1 MAEYMTFNRNEF
13 VGAFVMALDFL
24 ESSIRS
30 NVTNHNKR
38 VALIAIRLGA
48 RLGLSAEDMFDLYAG
63 AVLHDNGITNLLY
76 NKLSTGGISDI
87 ERFMSH
93 CIVGENNLKAFPF
106 LKPREGMILYHHE
119 AYDGSGYFGMSGRTI
134 PLLAYIIHLADTVE
148 IMYAQGSGRK
158 EVGAKVAEWKG
169 SRFLPDLCE
178 AFDEINSL
186 AFWLSL
192 DNRFIDVELNRSV
205 PHYHMEM
212 TLRELA
218 SIASIFSKFVDEK
231 SPFTGRHSRGIAE
244 KSTIMADFYNFD
256 EERKTKLILAAHL
269 HDIGK
274 LAVPNAIL
282 DKAAS
287 LTIEEFD
294 LVKPHVFYT
303 RRMLEVI
310 KGFEDITEWAS
321 NHHEKLDGSGYP
333 YGFAA
338 KDLDFGSRLM
348 ACIDIYQA
356 LTEERPYRKPLEHA
370 EVSRIMG
377 GMAGRNAID
386 RDITAD
392 VLGAFR

>member
-1 MAEYMTFNRNEF
+1 MTFNRNEF

-24 ESSIRS
+24 ESSVRS

-38 VALIAIRLGA
+38 VALIAIRLGE
-48 RLGLSAEDMFDLYAG
+48 RFGLSAEDMFDLYAG
-63 AVLHDNGITNLLY
+63 AVLHDNGITNPVY
-76 NKLSTGGISDI
+76 SKISGGAASNM

-93 CIVGENNLKAFPF
+93 CIVGENNLKVFPF

-119 AYDGSGYFGMSGRTI
+119 AYDGSGYFGMSRKSI
-134 PLLAYIIHLADTVE
+134 PLLAHIIHFADTVE
-148 IMYAQGSGRK
+148 IMYAQGSDRK
-158 EVGAKVAEWKG
+158 AVGAKAAEWKG
-169 SRFLPDLCE
+169 SQFLPDLCE

-192 DNRFIDVELNRSV
+192 DNRFIDEELNRSV

-212 TLRELA
+212 TLRELV

-244 KSTIMADFYNFD
+244 KSEIMADFYNFD
-256 EERKTKLILAAHL
+256 EERKTKFILAAHL

-274 LAVPNAIL
+274 LATPNAIL
-282 DKAAS
+282 DKDAP
-287 LTIEEFD
+287 LTPEEFD
-294 LVKPHVFYT
+294 IVKPHVFYT
-303 RRMLEVI
+303 RRMLEGI
-310 KGFEDITEWAS
+310 KGLEDVTEWAS

-356 LTEERPYRKPLEHA
+356 LTEERPYRGPLEHA

-377 GMAGRNAID
+377 GMADNNSID

-392 VLGAFR
+392 VLEALR

>member
-1 MAEYMTFNRNEF
+1 MTFNRNEF

-24 ESSIRS
+24 ESSVRS

-38 VALIAIRLGA
+38 VALIAIRLAA
-48 RLGLSAEDMFDLYAG
+48 RLELSAEDMFDLYAG

-169 SRFLPDLCE
+169 SRFLPDICE

-192 DNRFIDVELNRSV
+192 DNRFIDVELNRNV

-244 KSTIMADFYNFD
+244 KSAVMADFYNFD

-282 DKAAS
+282 DKAAP

-356 LTEERPYRKPLEHA
+356 LTEERPYRKSLEHA

-392 VLGAFR
+392 VLEALR

>member
-1 MAEYMTFNRNEF
+1 MTFNRNEF
-13 VGAFVMALDFL
+13 VAAFVMALDFL
-24 ESSIRS
+24 ESSVRS

-48 RLGLSAEDMFDLYAG
+48 RLGLSPEDMFDLYAG
-63 AVLHDNGITNLLY
+63 AMLHDNGITNPVY
-76 NKLSTGGISDI
+76 NKISGGGASDM

-93 CIVGENNLKAFPF
+93 CIVGEENLKFFPF

-119 AYDGSGYFGMSGRTI
+119 AYDGSGYFGMSGKII
-134 PLLAYIIHLADTVE
+134 PLLAHIIHFADTVE
-148 IMYAQGSGRK
+148 IMYARGSTRK
-158 EVGAKVAEWKG
+158 EVCEKTEEWKG
-169 SRFLPDLCE
+169 SQFLPDLCE

-192 DNRFIDVELNRSV
+192 DNRFINEELNRSV

-218 SIASIFSKFVDEK
+218 PIARIFSKFVDEK

-244 KSTIMADFYNFD
+244 KSEIMANFYNFD

-274 LAVPNAIL
+274 LAAPNAVL
-282 DKAAS
+282 DKASS
-287 LTIEEFD
+287 LTAEEFE

-303 RRMLEVI
+303 RRMLEGI

-333 YGFAA
+333 YGLAA

-370 EVSRIMG
+370 EVARIMG
-377 GMAGRNAID
+377 GMANNNSID
-386 RDITAD
+386 RDITAS
-392 VLGAFR
+392 VLEALR